1 MAKPSGSIMPT
12 VYIESTVISYYT
24 GRPSRD
30 LIVAAHQELTQEWWE
45 NISPKC
51 SLFISQFVLDEISR
65 GDQEAVN
72 KRIKA
77 IEGIPL
83 LEVVQPIVN
92 LGIEYYDAIGI
103 PEKAR
108 TDAFHIAIAVYH
120 GLDYLVTWN
129 CTHITG
135 GRVRGIVEKINDKHG
150 FATPIICTPEEL
162 MEV

>member
-1 MAKPSGSIMPT
+1 MPT
-12 VYIESTVISYYT
+12 VYIESTVISYHNS
-24 GRPSRD
+24 RPSRD
-30 LIVAAHQELTQEWWE
+30 LIVAAHQELTREWWK
-45 NISPKC
+45 NILPKC

-65 GDQEAVN
+65 GNPKASD
-72 KRIKA
+72 KRIKSV
-77 IEGIPL
+77 ERIPL

-92 LGIEYYDAIGI
+92 LGLEYFDAIGI

-108 TDAFHIAIAVYH
+108 TDAFHIAVAVYH

-135 GRVRGIVEKINDKHG
+135 GRVRGIVERINDKHG

>member
-1 MAKPSGSIMPT
+1 MAELSELIMPT

-30 LIVAAHQELTQEWWE
+30 LIVAAHQELTRQWWE
-45 NISPKC
+45 NILPKC

-65 GDQEAVN
+65 GDQEAVD
-72 KRIKA
+72 KRTKA
-77 IEGIPL
+77 VEGIPL
-83 LEVVQPIVN
+83 LEVVQPIIN
-92 LGIEYYDAIGI
+92 LGLEYYDAIGI

-150 FATPIICTPEEL
+150 FVTPVICTPEEL

>member
-1 MAKPSGSIMPT
+1 METDEVTMPT

-24 GRPSRD
+24 GKPSRD
-30 LIVAAHQELTQEWWE
+30 LIVAAHQELTREWWE
-45 NISPKC
+45 TILPKC
-51 SLFISQFVLDEISR
+51 SPFISQFVLDEISR

-77 IEGIPL
+77 VEGIPL
-83 LEVVQPIVN
+83 LEVVEPIVN
-92 LGIEYYDAIGI
+92 LGLEYFDTIGV

-129 CTHITG
+129 CTHIAG
-135 GRVRGIVEKINDKHG
+135 ARVRGIIEKINDEHE
-150 FATPIICTPEEL
+150 FDSPIICTPEEL

>member
-1 MAKPSGSIMPT
+1 MAEPSEFIMPT
-12 VYIESTVISYYT
+12 VYMESTVISYYT

-30 LIVAAHQELTQEWWE
+30 LVVAAHQELTREWWE
-45 NISPKC
+45 NILPKC

-65 GDQEAVN
+65 GDHEAVG

-77 IEGIPL
+77 VEGIPI
-83 LEVVQPIVN
+83 LEVVQPIVD
-92 LGIEYYDAIGI
+92 LGLEYYDAIGI

-129 CTHITG
+129 CTHISG

-150 FATPIICTPEEL
+150 FVTPIICTPEEL

>member
-1 MAKPSGSIMPT
+1 MTGTDASILPT

-30 LIVAAHQELTQEWWE
+30 LIVAAHQELTRAWWE
-45 NISPKC
+45 NILPKC
-51 SLFISQFVLDEISR
+51 SPFISQFVLDEISR
-65 GDQEAVN
+65 GDPGAVDR
-72 KRIKA
+72 RIKV

-83 LEVVQPIVN
+83 LEVAQPIVH
-92 LGIEYYDAIGI
+92 LGLEYFNAIGI
-103 PEKAR
+103 PDKAR
-108 TDAFHIAIAVYH
+108 TDAFHVAIAVHH

-129 CTHITG
+129 CTQIAG
-135 GRVRGIVEKINDKHG
+135 GRVRGIVENINNMHG

>member
-1 MAKPSGSIMPT
+1 MP
-12 VYIESTVISYYT
+12 EC
-24 GRPSRD
+24 
-30 LIVAAHQELTQEWWE
+30 
-45 NISPKC
+45 SP
-51 SLFISQFVLDEISR
+51 FISQFVLDEISR

-72 KRIKA
+72 KRIKV
-77 IEGIPL
+77 IERVPL
-83 LEVVQPIVN
+83 LEVVEPIVN
-92 LGIEYYDAIGI
+92 LGLEYFDAIGI

-108 TDAFHIAIAVYH
+108 TDAFHMAIAVYH

-135 GRVRGIVEKINDKHG
+135 GQVRGIVEKINDKHE

>member
-1 MAKPSGSIMPT
+1 MGTDESAMST

-24 GRPSRD
+24 GRPSQD
-30 LIVAAHQELTQEWWE
+30 LIVAAHQQLTREWWE
-45 NISPKC
+45 NILPECSP
-51 SLFISQFVLDEISR
+51 FISQFVLDEISR
-65 GDQEAVN
+65 GDHEAVN

-77 IEGIPL
+77 IKGIPL
-83 LEVVQPIVN
+83 LEVVEPIVN
-92 LGIEYYDAIGI
+92 LGLEYFDAIGI
-103 PEKAR
+103 PEKVR

-150 FATPIICTPEEL
+150 FVTPIICTPEEL